1 MNRNKNCAERTK
13 NTIKKTIAVIAVLMA
28 MLLLTACGK
37 KTYTVQD
44 FAGKW
49 KLYGLSTYGEENLA
63 NFGEAVRKHL
73 GGGISINGERI
84 CLLYDLEY
92 EMLYGDICTFEVK
105 ENKLLFH
112 DLGVEDVP
120 DFGEFEADFKME
132 GNKLILTQGNTT
144 LELEKQ

>member
-1 MNRNKNCAERTK
+1 M
-13 NTIKKTIAVIAVLMA
+13 
-28 MLLLTACGK
+28 MLLLAGCGK

-49 KLYGLSTYGEENLA
+49 KLLYGLSTYGEENLA

-84 CLLYDLEY
+84 CLLYDLQY
-92 EMLYGDICTFEVK
+92 EMPYGDIGTFEVK

-112 DLGVEDVP
+112 DLGLEDVP
-120 DFGEFEADFKME
+120 DFGEFEANFKME
-132 GNKLILTQGNTT
+132 DNKLILTQGNTT

>member
-1 MNRNKNCAERTK
+1 M
-13 NTIKKTIAVIAVLMA
+13 KKTIAVIAVLMVV
-28 MLLLTACGK
+28 MLLLAGYGK

-84 CLLYDLEY
+84 CLL
-92 EMLYGDICTFEVK
+92 
-105 ENKLLFH
+105 
-112 DLGVEDVP
+112 
-120 DFGEFEADFKME
+120 
-132 GNKLILTQGNTT
+132 
-144 LELEKQ
+144 

>member
-1 MNRNKNCAERTK
+1 M
-13 NTIKKTIAVIAVLMA
+13 VV
-28 MLLLTACGK
+28 MLLLAGCGK

-84 CLLYDLEY
+84 CLLYDLQY
-92 EMLYGDICTFEVK
+92 EILACANDPAALNAEVQK
-105 ENKLLFH
+105 IM
-112 DLGVEDVP
+112 GV
-120 DFGEFEADFKME
+120 
-132 GNKLILTQGNTT
+132 
-144 LELEKQ
+144 

>member
-1 MNRNKNCAERTK
+1 M
-13 NTIKKTIAVIAVLMA
+13 KKTIAVIAVLMVM
-28 MLLLTACGK
+28 MLLLAGCGK

-84 CLLYDLEY
+84 CLLYDLQY

-112 DLGVEDVP
+112 DLGLEDVP
-120 DFGEFEADFKME
+120 DFGEFEANFKME
-132 GNKLILTQGNTT
+132 DNKLILTQGNTT